1 LRLLFAVNIKCY
13 TLLAPKSSISG
24 IVELYWLQSLICLVR
39 GIFINL
45 DRCSDRKDSLLGQLD
60 LAGLPSIEYQRFSAI
75 EPAGDEPQL
84 SKGLKSNGEL
94 GIFKSLASVLAQIGD
109 GGFHDVV
116 HVLEDDASFPA
127 GIADVIASVSRLM
140 LSQPQ
145 LESADIVFLDYFL
158 NRDLFAHVVSRR
170 ANLAPGS
177 FELIPAKRAY
187 LACTGS
193 FLVRRSSASY
203 LSKLLSKILDSAD
216 SLAPVDLTLRA
227 LLRMGALS
235 GFLTVPLLGAPGW
248 EQDDDSTI
256 QTHADNAVRFSQRSH
271 ILLRL
276 LASGIKSPS
285 WCAQQLEEMYGVAS
299 PLAPDSD
306 ANDFLS
312 YFDSLRGRMP
322 AF

>member
-1 LRLLFAVNIKCY
+1 M
-13 TLLAPKSSISG
+13 
-24 IVELYWLQSLICLVR
+24 R
-39 GIFINL
+39 GVFINL
-45 DRCSDRKDSLLGQLD
+45 DRCSSRKDSLLGQLD
-60 LAGLPSIEYQRFSAI
+60 RAGLPSAEYQRFSAI
-75 EPAGDEPQL
+75 EPAGGEPQL
-84 SKGLKSNGEL
+84 SKGLKSKGEL
-94 GIFKSLASVLAQIGD
+94 GIFRSLVSVLAQIGD
-109 GGFHDVV
+109 GGFDDVV
-116 HVLEDDASFPA
+116 HVLEDDACFPA
-127 GIADVIASVSRLM
+127 GIADAIASVSRLM

-158 NRDLFAHVVSRR
+158 SRDLFAHVVSRR
-170 ANLAPGS
+170 ANLALGS

-187 LACTGS
+187 LASCSS

-216 SLAPVDLTLRA
+216 SLSPVDLTLRG

-248 EQDDDSTI
+248 EHDVSSTI
-256 QTHADNAVRFSQRSH
+256 QTHADNALRLSQRSH
-271 ILLRL
+271 ILLRF
-276 LASGIKSPS
+276 LASGIKSPF

-312 YFDSLRGRMP
+312 YFDSIRGKMP
-322 AF
+322 SL

>member
-1 LRLLFAVNIKCY
+1 M
-13 TLLAPKSSISG
+13 
-24 IVELYWLQSLICLVR
+24 R
-39 GIFINL
+39 GVFINL
-45 DRCSDRKDSLLGQLD
+45 DRCSSRKDSLLGQLD
-60 LAGLPSIEYQRFSAI
+60 RAGLPSAEYQRFSAI
-75 EPAGDEPQL
+75 EPAGGEPQL
-84 SKGLKSNGEL
+84 SKGLKSKGEL
-94 GIFKSLASVLAQIGD
+94 GIFRSLVSVLAQIGD
-109 GGFHDVV
+109 GGFDDVV
-116 HVLEDDASFPA
+116 HVLEDDACFPA
-127 GIADVIASVSRLM
+127 GIADAIASVSRLM

-158 NRDLFAHVVSRR
+158 SRDLFAHVVSRR
-170 ANLAPGS
+170 ANLALGS

-187 LACTGS
+187 LASCSS

-216 SLAPVDLTLRA
+216 SLSPVDLTLRG

-248 EQDDDSTI
+248 EHDVSSTI
-256 QTHADNAVRFSQRSH
+256 QTHADNALRLSQRSH
-271 ILLRL
+271 ILLRF
-276 LASGIKSPS
+276 LASGIKSPF

-312 YFDSLRGRMP
+312 YFDSIRGKMP
-322 AF
+322 SF